1 MLKDSR
7 EVCRYYLLMLHS
19 TMLKILKVL
28 RFDTKSSIEQYF
40 LDTSLLKH
48 NMKQEIATQG
58 YYMLQRCMRCN
69 LWIYLIQFLVQIRTP
84 QIKQEKKQR
93 EARIFNFISYITL
106 INQSEPRDNFDCSYY
121 DPKGKR
127 SQLFLYFVYSLQ
139 PLNYIAFGTIKL

>member
-1 MLKDSR
+1 MLLKDSR

-58 YYMLQRCMRCN
+58 Y
-69 LWIYLIQFLVQIRTP
+69 
-84 QIKQEKKQR
+84 
-93 EARIFNFISYITL
+93 
-106 INQSEPRDNFDCSYY
+106 
-121 DPKGKR
+121 
-127 SQLFLYFVYSLQ
+127 
-139 PLNYIAFGTIKL
+139 